1 MKHLDELY
9 HFPEELQ
16 TQGKLLNTVWV
27 DTEMMIRLG
36 SDGLSRQRFDAEGY
50 TISTLMTSKLQ
61 RQCDQFF
68 GLLDSRIVL
77 DAFCSPSQNVL
88 KIAYLAR
95 TVNELDPLCLKSDF
109 FEFNFDAYRRGGVF
123 YSGFSTHKFF
133 FCVPTSLSCALHT
146 IRARYAVLDFFFDEF
161 FWHVSDKNE
170 T

>member
-123 YSGFSTHKFF
+123 YSGFSTHKYFFLRFNKPFLRSTHYSSALCSIRFF
-133 FCVPTSLSCALHT
+133 FRRIFLACF
-146 IRARYAVLDFFFDEF
+146 RQ
-161 FWHVSDKNE
+161 K
-170 T
+170 